1 MKEVK
6 INEFGKIIKK
16 RLIELD
22 MSQAEL
28 ADLLGVS
35 RQNLCRMLKGKRP
48 GYKYRNKMLEVLK
61 LNENDVA

>member
-1 MKEVK
+1 MKEAK
-6 INEFGKIIKK
+6 TNEFGKIIKK